1 MIFNGYLAAALDPA
15 ALLFA
20 EESPLVTEIGG

>member
-1 MIFNGYLAAALDPA
+1 MFFNGYLPASLDPA
-15 ALLFA
+15 ALLVA